1 MSRYA
6 IGMLILVGA
15 LASGCRSGPMLRGDA
30 VQIAKKLEMARE
42 NGAYNCAPMQLAQ
55 AEAHLEFLEY
65 ELDEGDFQRAS
76 WHHRAATQNADT
88 AFAITD
94 PDKCADREVLIADA
108 APVIIKSTD
117 RDLDGILDEVD
128 QCPDEPEDKD
138 TFEDLN
144 GCPDPDNDADM
155 VLDINDVCP
164 LEPGSVENRGCPVA
178 DRDGDGIGDD
188 VDQCVNEPEDID
200 GFQDEDGCPE
210 ADDID
215 GDGILDQV
223 DKCPTEPEDID
234 NYLDEDGCPE
244 LDNDE
249 DGVVDMS
256 DLCPIQPGPMT
267 NAGCPVADRD
277 NDGVNDEVDQ
287 CPDVPGQ
294 APTGC
299 PKRVLVEV
307 KGSQIE
313 IKEKIN
319 FESNGSAIA
328 GGLSFEIIDQVAQV
342 FKSNPGI
349 RVKIEG
355 HTDSSGA
362 ADYNLK
368 LSDSRANA
376 VRKALIERGIEADR
390 LEAIGYGESKP
401 ISSNSS
407 SKGRAQNRRVEFN
420 ILKK

>member
-1 MSRYA
+1 
-6 IGMLILVGA
+6 
-15 LASGCRSGPMLRGDA
+15 
-30 VQIAKKLEMARE
+30 
-42 NGAYNCAPMQLAQ
+42 
-55 AEAHLEFLEY
+55 
-65 ELDEGDFQRAS
+65 
-76 WHHRAATQNADT
+76 
-88 AFAITD
+88 
-94 PDKCADREVLIADA
+94 
-108 APVIIKSTD
+108 
-117 RDLDGILDEVD
+117 
-128 QCPDEPEDKD
+128 
-138 TFEDLN
+138 
-144 GCPDPDNDADM
+144 
-155 VLDINDVCP
+155 
-164 LEPGSVENRGCPVA
+164 
-178 DRDGDGIGDD
+178 
-188 VDQCVNEPEDID
+188 
-200 GFQDEDGCPE
+200 
-210 ADDID
+210 
-215 GDGILDQV
+215 
-223 DKCPTEPEDID
+223 
-234 NYLDEDGCPE
+234 
-244 LDNDE
+244 
-249 DGVVDMS
+249 MS
-256 DLCPIQPGPMT
+256 DLCPIQPGPIT

-277 NDGVNDEVDQ
+277 NDGVNDEIDQ

-376 VRKALIERGIEADR
+376 VRKALISRGIEADR

>member
-1 MSRYA
+1 MRRCFLSIA
-6 IGMLILVGA
+6 IVALVA
-15 LASGCRSGPMLRGDA
+15 LSGCRYGPMMRGDA
-30 VQIAKKLEMARE
+30 VQIAKRLDQARE
-42 NGAYNCAPMQLAQ
+42 NGAYNCAPKELAR

-65 ELDEGDFQRAS
+65 ELDEGDYQRAS
-76 WHHRAATQNADT
+76 WHHRAASQNADT
-88 AFAITD
+88 ALSITD
-94 PDKCADREVLIADA
+94 PDKCADREVVIASA

-117 RDLDGILDEVD
+117 RDLDGIHDDVD
-128 QCPDEPEDKD
+128 QCPDEPEDID
-138 TFEDLN
+138 TFQDID

-164 LEPGSVENRGCPVA
+164 LEPGSVQTRGCPVP

-188 VDQCVNEPEDID
+188 VDQCVNEPEDLD
-200 GFQDEDGCPE
+200 GFEDLDGCPE
-210 ADDID
+210 ADDMD
-215 GDGILDQV
+215 QDGIVDLE
-223 DKCPTEPEDID
+223 DKCPTEPEDMD
-234 NYLDEDGCPE
+234 GYLDEDGCPE
-244 LDNDE
+244 PDNDE
-249 DGVVDMS
+249 DGVLDMA
-256 DLCPIQPGPMT
+256 DLCPIQPGPVA

-277 NDGVNDEVDQ
+277 GDGVNDEVDQ
-287 CPDVPGQ
+287 CPDVPGH

-307 KGSQIE
+307 QGSHIK

-319 FESNGSAIA
+319 FELNGSSIA
-328 GGLSFEIIDQVAQV
+328 AGLSFEIIDQVYHV

-368 LSDSRANA
+368 LSDARAHA
-376 VRKALIERGIEADR
+376 VRNALIARGIAADR

-401 ISSNSS
+401 IESNSS
-407 SKGRAQNRRVEFN
+407 SSGRASNRRVEFN
-420 ILKK
+420 IIKK